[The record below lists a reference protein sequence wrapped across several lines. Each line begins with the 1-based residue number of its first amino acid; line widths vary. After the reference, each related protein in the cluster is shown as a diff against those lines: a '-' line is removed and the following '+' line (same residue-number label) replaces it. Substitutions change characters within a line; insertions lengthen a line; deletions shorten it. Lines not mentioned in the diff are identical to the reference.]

1 MGGQLENINDIAYEK
16 VKNSFSL
23 QPVNLK
29 YPLPERSARSL
40 GLIKIDGAAFSSK
53 ELLRALVLTVNV
65 AYLRGVRTIF
75 FGPRIELGLPV
86 FSTEVILAGKK
97 RIFFLDV
104 QRRGGYERYD
114 DTEFYNRLVSI
125 KNSYP
130 DLFKKPL
137 HHTGEI
143 VQTFSPAAC
152 YMETTKDQD
161 EQAIKLFHDYLD
173 VFLEKVQQ
181 AQPLTG
187 EALEQAR
194 KDYDAYT
201 HTVLDHDPA
210 AKIYRILFGKK
221 GGGERVLDLFFD
233 C

>member
-1 MGGQLENINDIAYEK
+1 MGGRLENINDIAYEK

-23 QPVNLK
+23 QPVRLK
-29 YPLPERSARSL
+29 YPLPERPARSL
-40 GLIKIDGAAFSSK
+40 GLIKIDGEAYSSK
-53 ELLRALVLTVNV
+53 EFLRALVLTVNV

-86 FSTEVILAGKK
+86 FSAEIILAGKK
-97 RIFFLDV
+97 RMFFLDV
-104 QRRGGYERYD
+104 QRRGGYDHYD
-114 DTEFYNRLVSI
+114 DAELYNRLVSI

-143 VQTFSPAAC
+143 VKIFSPAYC
-152 YMETTKDQD
+152 YMETTRDQD
-161 EQAIKLFHDYLD
+161 EQTINLFHDYLD
-173 VFLEKVQQ
+173 VFLEKVKQ
-181 AQPLTG
+181 AHALTG
-187 EALEQAR
+187 EELEQAR
-194 KDYDAYT
+194 KEYDAYSNS
-201 HTVLDHDPA
+201 VLDHDPA

-221 GGGERVLDLFFD
+221 GGGERVLELFFA